1 MTDLNDSLQRM
12 GFMQLALL
20 FGFLTTYVL
29 ALGGLL
35 HGRARVHC
43 AALAAACAV
52 GFAGFTD
59 PWVNGALLV
68 VFVVAGLGLFVLLSW
83 LLARAVAPAR
93 TFTADATVPAQAAPD
108 VAHTAAVAASPVG
121 VGELRWSAATGQSK
135 PT

>member
-12 GFMQLALL
+12 GFMQLAML

-35 HGRARVHC
+35 SGRARAQC
-43 AALAAACAV
+43 AALAATCAV

-83 LLARAVAPAR
+83 LLARMVTPVQP
-93 TFTADATVPAQAAPD
+93 FP
-108 VAHTAAVAASPVG
+108 AVAALPGQGALDVAPPAAATPG
-121 VGELRWSAATGQSK
+121 GIGELRWSAAAGQSK